1 MRTKMKLLLV
11 LLAAAVAGI
20 ALVLLA
26 GVLDLRP
33 AARAYTVEGPVRA
46 LRAPMAGPGGAL
58 AAVTPEMTEQEAAA
72 ALQTVVD
79 GAVAAGANTLLFEV
93 QSAEVAGVY
102 YDDKEFAP
110 VNSALDP
117 LKTLCALAEQA
128 GVQVIAVVEPFAA
141 GPADKSTARGTLA
154 SDFYSETLRYDG
166 GLWFNPLNVR
176 CVDRL
181 AAAYARLIRHYPVAG
196 VVFSGLEFGAG
207 SDALAQGLAV
217 LGAKMEKA
225 AGEKAV
231 GLTFDSAAAPL
242 TAAQTAALTAEGFD
256 LLLPRGVDG
265 AALQQWRD
273 ACPDARVLPCA
284 PANDPGGFSALLRTL
299 SLKNDLPGAVL
310 GDLTAAMQ
318 NPADVGLMVSY
329 FCEPV
334 AVSSPGVSTALAASY
349 PPDGSTVTSET
360 VVILGTSDPTRPLT
374 VSSGGSV
381 LRAQGGSFAV
391 EVPLQV
397 GRNEFTLSQEG
408 GGTAAVT
415 VIRREPA
422 AGGGGSGAPKPD
434 TSLDG
439 SLAGRY
445 VEVTAQLASTLND
458 PGNDDAIAMT
468 VKQGARISIQG
479 TVETLRSGKIT
490 TAYLLSSGDYLLAG
504 NAQLVEDGA
513 PTTFSAPEQSVSG
526 RGDLSLKLAGGTPMC
541 YDDYRDGVLTLKF
554 YDTALG
560 FDVSALQNDFVAAA
574 AAEPL
579 DPEKD
584 GGEGIKLS
592 LEIAPGSHLWG
603 YDVTY
608 AGGVTTLYLQ
618 KAPVLGTEP
627 GRPLAG
633 VTVLLDAGH
642 GGTDTGAAGIG
653 GATGTAEKD
662 VNLALTL
669 AARDRLEQLGA
680 TVLMTRTDDSFPT
693 LQERWAMEQAE
704 RPDFFI
710 ALHHN
715 STGLTKDTA
724 GAKGL
729 EVYYFERISG
739 SFARSLMDAVS
750 SATGREPDEP
760 KWNYFYVNRVTFAP
774 SVLFEFG
781 YLVNPDEFE
790 DCVSEQGIRAAAD
803 GVAEGVLRSI
813 PVA

>member
-1 MRTKMKLLLV
+1 MRTKMKLLV
-11 LLAAAVAGI
+11 ALLAAAVAGI

-33 AARAYTVEGPVRA
+33 TARPYTVEGPVRA

-58 AAVTPEMTEQEAAA
+58 ATVTPEMTGQEATA
-72 ALQTVVD
+72 ALQTLVD
-79 GAVAAGANTLLFEV
+79 GAVSTGANTLLFEV
-93 QSAEVAGVY
+93 QSSAVAGVY
-102 YDDKEFAP
+102 YDDKAFSP

-117 LKTLCALAEQA
+117 LKTLCELARQA

-141 GPADKSTARGTLA
+141 GPADKSTVKGTLA
-154 SDFYSETLRYDG
+154 SEFYSETLRYGG

-181 AAAYARLIRHYPVAG
+181 AAVYARLVKHYPVAG
-196 VVFSGLEFGAG
+196 VVFSGLEFGAE

-217 LGAKMEKA
+217 LGEKMGKA
-225 AGEKAV
+225 AGEKAL
-231 GLTFDSAAAPL
+231 GLTFDGASAPL
-242 TAAQTAALTAEGFD
+242 SEAQAAALTADGFS
-256 LLLPRGVDG
+256 LLLPRGIDE
-265 AALQQWRD
+265 AALGQWRD
-273 ACPDARVLPCA
+273 ACPQAQVLPTA
-284 PANDPGGFSALLRTL
+284 PANDPEGFAGLLRTL
-299 SLKNDLPGAVL
+299 SLKNELPGAVL
-310 GDLTAAMQ
+310 GDLAAAVQ

-334 AVSSPGVSTALAASY
+334 AVASPGVSTALAASY

-360 VVILGTSDPTRPLT
+360 VVILGTSDPTRPLA
-374 VSSGGSV
+374 VSSGGAI

-397 GRNEFTLSQEG
+397 GRNEFTLTQEG

-415 VIRREPA
+415 VIRRDPTS
-422 AGGGGSGAPKPD
+422 GGGGSTGPKPD
-434 TSLDG
+434 TALDD

-468 VKQGARISIQG
+468 VKQGARVSIRG

-490 TAYLLSSGDYLLAG
+490 TAYLLSSGDYLLAA
-504 NAQLVEDGA
+504 NARLVEDGA
-513 PTTFSAPEQSVSG
+513 PAALSAPEQSVSA
-526 RGDLSLKLAGGTPMC
+526 RGDLSLRMAGGVPMC
-541 YDDYRDGVLTLKF
+541 YDDYRDGTLTLKL
-554 YDTALG
+554 YDAALG
-560 FDVSALQNDFVAAA
+560 FDVSALQNEFVAAA

-584 GGEGIKLS
+584 GGAGVKLT

-608 AGGVTTLYLQ
+608 ADGATTLYLQ
-618 KAPVLGTEP
+618 KAPVLGAEP
-627 GRPLAG
+627 GKPLAG

-642 GGTDTGAAGIG
+642 GGSDTGAAGIG

-669 AARDRLEQLGA
+669 AARDRLQQLGA

-693 LQERWAMEQAE
+693 LQERWAMEQAQ

-715 STGLTKDTA
+715 STGLTKDTS

-729 EVYYFERISG
+729 EVYYFERGSG
-739 SFARSLMDAVS
+739 SFARNLMDAVS
-750 SATGREPDEP
+750 AATGREADEP